1 MTPDTDGSA
10 DVESIDGVGPETAE
24 KLRDEGIE
32 TVADLHGAER
42 SDLYDVGGVGAATAS
57 ELVSLVGDAPED
69 EGTVSDETSGDEPE
83 NRSDDEPGETGVADD
98 EASPETAGLMTV
110 RNKAIDVAPDLTG
123 RDLDG
128 IIEVTNS
135 GEGWVAVVETI
146 ERKSVPDTQDIL
158 GRYEIEFT
166 DDGTVAGYRRVN
178 RYRRTE
184 SNPDE
189 L

>member
-42 SDLYDVGGVGAATAS
+42 SDLYDVGGIGAATAS
-57 ELVSLVGDAPED
+57 ELVSLVDGAPE
-69 EGTVSDETSGDEPE
+69 EEEKVSDGTSGDEPE
-83 NRSDDEPGETGVADD
+83 KRSDDDPEKRSDDEP
-98 EASPETAGLMTV
+98 ETAGIMAV
-110 RNKAIDVAPDLTG
+110 RNKAIDLAPDLTG

-128 IIEVTNS
+128 IIEVTDS